1 MTTTDASKGSVET
14 RWIRSGDRNTRRH
27 QVKKRASA
35 QAIKNKKSFFPQNSQ
50 SFYWETE
57 SQRFRHNNERVN
69 GNYWDLLPVFKGIGW
84 ESPYVCAICYVYC
97 MYCMYIWRHQNM
109 NGRPPVAVLSI
120 VTFKFHSQEKI
131 PLLSCTWIKWSPW
144 AQKQSHKGSKGAFQ
158 LVRWYMRS
166 LLGLRYP
173 LHDDRIL
180 RVNDK
185 V

>member
-1 MTTTDASKGSVET
+1 MEIGRESTRINDATKS
-14 RWIRSGDRNTRRH
+14 RSGRQPATAQINIRR
-27 QVKKRASA
+27 S
-35 QAIKNKKSFFPQNSQ
+35 PQNSQ

-57 SQRFRHNNERVN
+57 SQRFRHNDERVK